1 MSIEFHQPTKT
12 AVTVAEMARMVGL
25 SRARFYQLLGTA
37 FPFPVYH
44 VATRRPA
51 YVEEQQRVCLEVRR
65 RNCGIDGKPVM
76 FYARRI
82 DHVPAKPMSRNLKPK
97 IKPTEPHGDIAAGLR
112 SLGMASVSSAD
123 VGSAIKLLFPA
134 GVKETAPGEVIRA
147 VFLHLKR
154 QNSADNVG
162 R

>member
-1 MSIEFHQPTKT
+1 MSVEFHQPTKA

-37 FPFPVYH
+37 FPFPVYD
-44 VATRRPA
+44 VTTRRPA

-82 DHVPAKPMSRNLKPK
+82 DHVPLKPMPRMNPK
-97 IKPTEPHGDIAAGLR
+97 IKSTEQHGDIVAGLR
-112 SLGMASVSSAD
+112 SLGMASVSSGD
-123 VGSAIKLLFPA
+123 VQSAIKVLFPA
-134 GVKETAPGEVIRA
+134 GVNQTAPAEVIRA
-147 VFLHLKR
+147 VFLHFKR

-162 R
+162 